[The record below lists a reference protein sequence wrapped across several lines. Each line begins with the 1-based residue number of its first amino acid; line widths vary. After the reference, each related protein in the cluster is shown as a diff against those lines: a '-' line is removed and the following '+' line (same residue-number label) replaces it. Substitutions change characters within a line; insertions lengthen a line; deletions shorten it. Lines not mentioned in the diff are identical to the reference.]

1 MKIAGAVLAVA
12 LAFGLEGC
20 RTAAPSLD
28 RIVCVAENVSVGARL
43 PLNISSPMGRWT
55 EPEPYVI
62 TSLHGRSRHCPTDQR
77 PITARAVPASV
88 DAELV
93 AKSREPKREFS
104 SLAKVEAGDVFP
116 AGALLLAR
124 HTFRKVGS
132 EEGAAWLVVNFGAT
146 NAKGE
151 RSYVADTIAHC
162 KSGALSVAWWTTYGQ
177 PDGTGDSISSQT
189 HSPNLK
195 IEKPS
200 PAIASAARAICSL
213 TGEKP

>member
-1 MKIAGAVLAVA
+1 
-12 LAFGLEGC
+12 
-20 RTAAPSLD
+20 
-28 RIVCVAENVSVGARL
+28 
-43 PLNISSPMGRWT
+43 MGRWT
-55 EPEPYVI
+55 EPERYVI

-93 AKSREPKREFS
+93 AKLREPKRQFTS
-104 SLAKVEAGDVFP
+104 VAKVEAGDAFP
-116 AGALLLAR
+116 AGALHVAT

-132 EEGAAWLVVNFGAT
+132 EGAAWLVVNFGAT

-162 KSGALSVAWWTTYGQ
+162 ESGALSVAWWTTYGQ
-177 PDGTGDSISSQT
+177 PDGAGDSISSQT
-189 HSPNLK
+189 HSPILK

-200 PAIASAARAICSL
+200 PALASAGRAICSL
-213 TGEKP
+213 TGENQ